1 MDAFGGVIGRY
12 YTESSPWWP
21 PRPAAPAGAPNVVM
35 IVLDDVG
42 FAQLGC
48 FGSDIETPVFD
59 ALGRDG
65 LRFSNFHTTAVCSA
79 TRACLLTGRNHH
91 ASGMGRVIEV
101 ATGFPGYNAR
111 IPAENGLLSEML
123 LANGYATFAVGKW
136 HLTPDDECHAAATRE
151 RWPLGR
157 GFERFY
163 GFMSGETHQ
172 FAPALVRDNHLVAP
186 GEQLRQGYHL
196 TEDLVDNAIGCIKD
210 LRVVDDTKP
219 FFLYFCPGAC
229 HTPHHAPPEWLEHY
243 RGRFDDGWD
252 AWRERAY
259 ARQLGTGI
267 VRPGTELSAR
277 PDWVPAWAGLAP
289 DVRRLYARYMEAFA
303 GFLSHTDD
311 HVGRLFAFLRRT
323 GDWGDTLVFVL
334 SDNGAS
340 SEGGPTGSLNILHG
354 WNRYAFSVDDALA
367 HIDEIGGP
375 RWHNNYPWG
384 WTVAGNTPF
393 RRWKRE
399 VHEGGI
405 ADPLI
410 VHWPGRVLPG
420 GVRHQYVH
428 AIDLVPTVL
437 DAAGAVAPAAVRG
450 VPQSPLHG
458 ASFLRVLDEPGA
470 PEYRYTQYYEMFG
483 CRALYHDGWKAVVSH
498 PFVDTAQRFDD
509 DVWELYHVAA
519 DPSECHDLAAAHPEK
534 VQELV
539 ERWWVEAGRHQVLPL
554 DNRPMSEFVI
564 ERPVSVPPRA
574 RYVYYP
580 GAAQVPEVVAP
591 NVRNRSHTVT
601 ADVELPGEG
610 VLIAQGSGLGG
621 WALWVAEG
629 RLTYTHNLGGTE
641 QHEVTSA
648 TPLPAGRH
656 ALGFRFERTGEHR
669 GTGALFVDG
678 LEVGRAELP
687 RFTPGRFSLT
697 GAGVTCGYSGNLAV
711 AAATAPPA
719 TFTSTIHRVV
729 VDVDGTPPVDG
740 AGEVAAAMMSQ

>member
-1 MDAFGGVIGRY
+1 MDAFGGVIGRD
-12 YTESSPWWP
+12 YTGSSPWWP

-35 IVLDDVG
+35 VVLDDVG

-48 FGSDIETPVFD
+48 FGSDIETPVLD
-59 ALGRDG
+59 ALGHDG
-65 LRFSNFHTTAVCSA
+65 VRCSNFHTTAVCSA
-79 TRACLLTGRNHH
+79 TRASLLTGRNHH

-111 IPAENGLLSEML
+111 IPAENGLLSEVL
-123 LANGYATFAVGKW
+123 VAAGYATFAIGKW
-136 HLTPDDECHAAATRE
+136 HLTPDDECHAAATRD

-172 FAPALVRDNHLVAP
+172 FAPALVRDNHLVPPA
-186 GEQLRQGYHL
+186 EQLRDGYHL
-196 TEDLVDNAIGCIKD
+196 TEDLVDHAIACVRD
-210 LRVVDDTKP
+210 LRVVDATKP

-229 HTPHHAPPEWLEHY
+229 HTPHHAPAEWLARY

-252 AWRERAY
+252 AWRERTF
-259 ARQLGTGI
+259 ARQLGEGV
-267 VRPGTELSAR
+267 VRPCTELSPR
-277 PDWVPAWAGLAP
+277 PEWVPAWDALP
-289 DVRRLYARYMEAFA
+289 RDVQRLYARYMEAFA
-303 GFLSHTDD
+303 GFLSHTD
-311 HVGRLFAFLRRT
+311 HHLGRLFDFLRRT
-323 GDWGDTLVFVL
+323 GDWANTLVLVL

-354 WNRYAFSVDDALA
+354 WNRYAFTVEDALA

-410 VHWPGRVLPG
+410 AHWPARAMPA

-428 AIDLVPTVL
+428 AIDIAPTVL
-437 DAAGAVAPAAVRG
+437 AAIGAAPPPTLRG

-458 ASFLRVLDEPGA
+458 ASFLRVLDDPAA
-470 PEYRYTQYYEMFG
+470 PEYRHTQYYEMFG
-483 CRALYHDGWKAVVSH
+483 CRALYHEGWKAVASH
-498 PFVDTAQRFDD
+498 PFVDTSQSFDD
-509 DVWELYHVAA
+509 DVWELYHVAT
-519 DPSECHDLAAAHPEK
+519 DPSECHDLAADHPGK

-539 ERWWVEAGRHQVLPL
+539 ERWWAEAGRYDVLPL

-564 ERPVSVPPRA
+564 ERPSSVPPRH
-574 RYVYYP
+574 RYVYFP
-580 GAAQVPEVVAP
+580 GAAQVPEAVAP
-591 NVRNRSHTVT
+591 NVRDRTHTVV

-610 VLIAQGSGLGG
+610 VLLAQGSGLGG
-621 WALWVAEG
+621 WSLHVTDG

-641 QHEVTSA
+641 LLEVVAAS
-648 TPLPAGRH
+648 PLPAGRH
-656 ALGFRFERTGEHR
+656 RLAFRFVRTGADR
-669 GTGALFVDG
+669 GVGTLSVDG
-678 LEVGRAELP
+678 AEVGRAELP

-697 GAGVTCGYSGNLAV
+697 GAGLTCGYSANLPV
-711 AAATAPPA
+711 TAATAPPA
-719 TFTSTIHRVV
+719 TFTGTIHTVV
-729 VDVDGTPPVDG
+729 VEVDGDAPVG
-740 AGEVAAAMMSQ
+740 AGADVAAAMMSQ